1 MATETRARPE
11 GEAAEPKRRFKFP
24 TAFTVLFFVLV
35 LVWILTFIIKPGT
48 YSYVSCDGGSP
59 KPIPGTFENFKSSLS
74 LQERLYDLW
83 LAPVNGLYGIRTPAE
98 PISDPGSKLLS
109 KAEAA
114 CGKADGKQ
122 VPAEVVTPPGNT
134 GPYNS
139 GDLAGAVQVFFF
151 VLAIGA
157 FITVTIKTGALD
169 AGIGRVT
176 DRFRKRGLLLI
187 VILAVIFSLGG
198 TTYGMAEETLGFYAI
213 ILPVIIALGYDRL
226 VGVGIIMVGAGVGTL
241 ASTVNPFAT
250 GVASDAAG
258 VALGDGIGLR
268 LIMYVVMV
276 IITLL
281 YVLWYARRVKADPA
295 RSMMPALEGD
305 EALAA
310 EPAGPPVPMTG
321 RQKVV
326 LWIFGLTF
334 LLMIFSVIPWGD
346 FSASLE
352 GITLGWYFPELG
364 ALFLVG
370 AVLIGLIGGLGEEG
384 TVTGIISGAGDF
396 IGAALIIAVARGV
409 TTIMNNASITDSVL
423 HGLES
428 VVSGLPAGAFA
439 VVMYLVNI
447 PLAFLVPSSSGHAT
461 LAMPIMAPLG
471 DFAGVSRAM
480 VVTAYQSASGWM
492 NLFTPTSA
500 IVMGGLALSRV
511 RYDRYLRF
519 VAPLLGILLVL
530 TCLFML
536 LGVAVPALGGPV
548 K

>member
-59 KPIPGTFENFKSSLS
+59 KPIPGTFENFDQNLS
-74 LQERLYDLW
+74 FQERLYDLW
-83 LAPVNGLYGIRTPAE
+83 LSPVNGLYGIRTPAE
-98 PISDPGSKLLS
+98 VVSNPGADLL
-109 KAEAA
+109 KKGQAA
-114 CGKADGKQ
+114 CGTTGGKQ
-122 VPAEVVTPPGNT
+122 VPAEIVTPPGNT

-176 DRFRKRGLLLI
+176 ERFRKRGLLLI
-187 VILAVIFSLGG
+187 VILMAIFSVGG

-213 ILPVIIALGYDRL
+213 ILPVLIGLGYDRL
-226 VGVGIIMVGAGVGTL
+226 VGVGITMVGAGVGTL

-250 GVASDAAG
+250 GVGSDAAG
-258 VALGDGIGLR
+258 VPLGNGIGLR
-268 LIMYVVMV
+268 LIMYVVLTALAV
-276 IITLL
+276 A
-281 YVLWYARRVKADPA
+281 YVLWYSRRVRNDPA
-295 RSMMPALEGD
+295 KSLMPPVEGD
-305 EALAA
+305 DALASG
-310 EPAGPPVPMTG
+310 PAGPAEPMTG
-321 RQKVV
+321 KQKTV

-352 GITLGWYFPELG
+352 GITLGWYFPELA

-370 AVLIGLIGGLGEEG
+370 AVLIGLVGGLGEEG
-384 TVTGIISGAGDF
+384 TVTGIIAGAGDF

-409 TTIMNNASITDSVL
+409 TVIMNNAGITDTVL
-423 HGLES
+423 HALEG
-428 VVSGLPAGAFA
+428 VVSGLPSGAFI

-447 PLAFLVPSSSGHAT
+447 LLAFLVPSSSGHAT

-480 VVTAYQSASGWM
+480 VVTAFQSASGWM

-500 IVMGGLALSRV
+500 VVMGGLALSRI
-511 RYDRYLRF
+511 RYDRFLRF
-519 VAPLLGILLVL
+519 IAPLLGIILIL

>member
-1 MATETRARPE
+1 MTY
-11 GEAAEPKRRFKFP
+11 GCRRS
-24 TAFTVLFFVLV
+24 TAFTAC
-35 LVWILTFIIKPGT
+35 GT
-48 YSYVSCDGGSP
+48 PSEVVPDPSP
-59 KPIPGTFENFKSSLS
+59 
-74 LQERLYDLW
+74 DL
-83 LAPVNGLYGIRTPAE
+83 LKEGQ
-98 PISDPGSKLLS
+98 
-109 KAEAA
+109 AA
-114 CGKADGKQ
+114 CGTTAGKQ
-122 VPAEVVTPPGNT
+122 VPAEIVTAPGDT
-134 GPYNS
+134 GPYNT
-139 GDLAGAVQVFFF
+139 GDLAGAIQVFFF

-176 DRFRKRGLLLI
+176 NRFRKRGLLLI
-187 VILAVIFSLGG
+187 VILMLIFSVGG

-213 ILPVIIALGYDRL
+213 ILPVIIGLGYDRL

-268 LIMYVVMV
+268 LIMYVVMTTV
-276 IITLL
+276 ALL
-281 YVLWYARRVKADPA
+281 YVLRYARSVKNDPA
-295 RSMMPALEGD
+295 KSLVPAVEGD
-305 EALAA
+305 EALTSG
-310 EPAGPPVPMTG
+310 PAGPPEPMTG
-321 RQKVV
+321 RHKIV

-334 LLMIFSVIPWGD
+334 GLMIFSVIPWGD
-346 FSASLE
+346 FSSSLE
-352 GITLGWYFPELG
+352 GITLGWYFPELA

-370 AVLIGLIGGLGEEG
+370 AVLVGLVGGLGEEG
-384 TVTGIISGAGDF
+384 TVTGIIAGAGDF

-409 TTIMNNASITDSVL
+409 TVIMNNAGITDTVL
-423 HGLES
+423 HALEGA
-428 VVSGLPAGAFA
+428 VSGLSSGAFA

-500 IVMGGLALSRV
+500 IVMGGLALSKV
-511 RYDRYLRF
+511 RYDRYLKF
-519 VAPLLGILLVL
+519 IAPLLGILLIL

>member
-1 MATETRARPE
+1 MTADTEAHAD
-11 GEAAEPKRRFKFP
+11 EADVKPKRRFKFP
-24 TAFTVLFFVLV
+24 TAFTILFFVLV
-35 LVWILTFIIKPGT
+35 AVWILTFIIPPGT
-48 YSYVSCDGGSP
+48 YSYVSCDGGTA
-59 KPIPGTFENFKSSLS
+59 KPIPGTYHSISVDRS
-74 LQERLYDLW
+74 IQERIYDLW
-83 LAPVNGLYGIRTPAE
+83 ISPVNGLYGIRTPSE
-98 PISDPGSKLLS
+98 PVTDPNPEVLKKGQ
-109 KAEAA
+109 AV
-114 CGKADGKQ
+114 CGTEGATQ
-122 VPAEVVTPPGNT
+122 VPAEIVTAPGDT

-176 DRFRKRGLLLI
+176 ERFRQRGLLLI
-187 VILAVIFSLGG
+187 VILMVIFSVGG

-250 GVASDAAG
+250 GVASDAAD
-258 VALGDGIGLR
+258 VALGNGIGLR
-268 LIMYVVMV
+268 LIMYVVFTAIAV
-276 IITLL
+276 A

-295 RSMMPALEGD
+295 KSMVPADEGD
-305 EALAA
+305 QAQASG
-310 EPAGPPVPMTG
+310 PAGPPAALTG
-321 RQKVV
+321 RHKTV

-334 LLMIFSVIPWGD
+334 GLMIFSVIPWGD
-346 FSASLE
+346 FSSSLE
-352 GITLGWYFPELG
+352 GITLGWYFPELA

-370 AVLIGLIGGLGEEG
+370 AVLVGLVGGLGEEG
-384 TVTGIISGAGDF
+384 TVTGIIAGAGDF

-409 TTIMNNASITDSVL
+409 TVIMNNAAITDTVL
-423 HGLES
+423 HSLEGA
-428 VVSGLPAGAFA
+428 VSGLSSGTFA

-511 RYDRYLRF
+511 RYDRFLRF

-530 TCLFML
+530 TCLAML
-536 LGVAVPALGGPV
+536 LGVAVPALGGT